1 MYVRAASPLAQLSHA
16 PRTTHHPTQ
25 PPTQQNP
32 TAPDAGTQK
41 PQSSARTCDSHPR
54 PPRLQALLPLRHE
67 LREHDGARL
76 LARSGLLVVE
86 AGEVLEDEDVVV
98 AVVRVLAR
106 PLRRPAPVAAVEVAR
121 APADAVGLAARLLA
135 GRVKPCGMWGVW
147 GWVGRRRCECER
159 GKFEASSACGT
170 KRRGGLSV
178 DDGATVACGV
188 GRGAGGD
195 ECRRP

>member
-1 MYVRAASPLAQLSHA
+1 MKEVGGCSPVCGVCVCVCVCAASPLAQLSH
-16 PRTTHHPTQ
+16 PLPTTHHPSQPANSTQQYPTAPNAGTQ
-25 PPTQQNP
+25 PPLP
-32 TAPDAGTQK
+32 
-41 PQSSARTCDSHPR
+41 SARTCDSHPR

-76 LARSGLLVVE
+76 LARGGLLVVE

-135 GRVKPCGMWGVW
+135 GRVEPCEMWGV
-147 GWVGRRRCECER
+147 G
-159 GKFEASSACGT
+159 
-170 KRRGGLSV
+170 
-178 DDGATVACGV
+178 DG
-188 GRGAGGD
+188 
-195 ECRRP
+195 